1 MHIGIDIDEVLCE
14 TLEFALQFFGG
25 KIAWNPLSRA
35 QVSDY
40 YLPNIP
46 WYEDIS
52 REDAIRFFVDAQNSP
67 RALEE
72 LRPVH
77 WAYEM
82 LKKWKSEWHILY
94 AITARGEPVKHA
106 TEKWIQKYFP
116 NLFDEIIFCNHYRD
130 AHPHFSKEEICKQ
143 KEIKLFVEDNPKYAI
158 DLETV
163 GIKVFLL
170 DKPRNQFFIEQ
181 EHPWIQK
188 VSGREAIKNVSIS

>member
-1 MHIGIDIDEVLCE
+1 MWNLRICLAV
-14 TLEFALQFFGG
+14 FWW

-46 WYEDIS
+46 WYE
-52 REDAIRFFVDAQNSP
+52 RFLVKKQLGFFVEAQNAP

-77 WAYEM
+77 WAYEI

-116 NLFDEIIFCNHYRD
+116 NLFDESSSAINYRD